1 MASTKLRQRKPLSYK
16 GYLMLDDLLTL
27 QAPVSRP
34 EQHDE
39 MLFVVSHQTYELW
52 FKQMLRELDAAL
64 AAMQSDEPREAARL
78 IRRVVTIVK
87 VLTQQL
93 EVLETIRPTDF
104 LKFRNALR
112 PASGFQSTQF
122 REIEFLSGHKDA
134 RFLELHKEDQ
144 RARTQLERRFQ
155 AESLWDAFRSVLAKR
170 RLLKVRAAVSKV
182 EGRLLRG
189 EVGAIVRVY
198 SSSAYSDVAELAEA
212 LLEYDKHFWLWRNH
226 HVGMVERII
235 GRKVGTGSDVIAETV
250 GPYYFDTAGVAYLK
264 TTLRRRF
271 FPALWA
277 ARTKF
282 KEN

>member
-1 MASTKLRQRKPLSYK
+1 VKPLSYR
-16 GYLMLDDLLTL
+16 GYLKLGDLLAL

-52 FKQMLRELDAAL
+52 FKEILRELDAAL
-64 AAMQSDEPREAARL
+64 ARMMADDPREAARL
-78 IRRVVTIVK
+78 IRRVVTVMK

-104 LKFRNALR
+104 LKFRSALR

-122 REIEFLSGHKDA
+122 REIEFVSGHKDG
-134 RFLELHKEDQ
+134 RFLDLHEDDPRASEQ
-144 RARTQLERRFQ
+144 LQMRFKAPSLWDVFRSLLSKKRLLRARTASRG
-155 AESLWDAFRSVLAKR
+155 A
-170 RLLKVRAAVSKV
+170 

-189 EVGAIVRVY
+189 EVDAIVRVY
-198 SSSAYSDVAELAEA
+198 SSSAYSDLAELAEA

-226 HVGMVERII
+226 HMGMVERII
-235 GRKVGTGSDVIAETV
+235 GRKAGTGTDKVGETI

-282 KEN
+282 KET